1 MNFRRCFPPSAI
13 DNCSYM
19 YMYLYVSL
27 VLLYVTLWVKTDCC
41 ANFCDSLKLSTWHK
55 DIEDGFCKVL
65 HFDRC
70 QNMCLNLL
78 RCVSNTC
85 NYEKCTVHV

>member
-55 DIEDGFCKVL
+55 DIEDDCDMDSVK
-65 HFDRC
+65 
-70 QNMCLNLL
+70 
-78 RCVSNTC
+78 S
-85 NYEKCTVHV
+85 CTLIDVKICA